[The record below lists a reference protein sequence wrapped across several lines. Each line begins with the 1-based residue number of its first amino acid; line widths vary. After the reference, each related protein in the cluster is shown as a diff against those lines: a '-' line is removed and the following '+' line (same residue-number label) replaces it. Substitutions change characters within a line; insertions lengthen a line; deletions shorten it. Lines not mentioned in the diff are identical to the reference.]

1 MALVRW
7 SFTDSITFDVHVFE
21 LNPSDGGTPSLKK
34 NFTFAS
40 SLAPEGTAL
49 IFEGSRE
56 IPSETVTGII
66 RTEDALN
73 AFRDWFWKSAPVIL
87 EDDLGR
93 SFTIM
98 ITEFVPKR
106 KRASS
111 APWKHDYT
119 LTYLILEEHQ

>member
-7 SFTDSITFDVHVFE
+7 TFTDAVTFDSYVFE
-21 LNPSDGGTPSLKK
+21 LNPNDGGTPALKK
-34 NFTFAS
+34 NFTYAS

-49 IFEGSRE
+49 VFEGARE
-56 IPSETVTGII
+56 IPTETVTGII
-66 RTEDALN
+66 RSKEALDA
-73 AFRDWFWKSAPVIL
+73 FKTWFHKSSPIIM

-93 SFTIM
+93 QFTIM

-119 LTYLILEEHQ
+119 LTYLIFEEVS